1 MTDIAPA
8 TPPPAPSE
16 ATPEAASEAD
26 ATAGERLLPGQA
38 RRASPP
44 VPAAAYGPPGL
55 LERLESAAFARLN
68 RSREWHELPAPLGL
82 LNLAVLREDL
92 RRHNLHDTFGAGGER
107 DRRPTVRPAPY
118 RSYDG
123 SGYDPYDVDMGRVGT
138 RLDRNA
144 PLHMAFPE
152 DDESLMAPSPREI
165 SRELLARRGFV
176 PAPTLN
182 LLAAAWIQFQNHG
195 WANHG
200 DNEEAEPFTVPLA
213 ADDDWAEQGGGC
225 PMRVNRTRPDPVAH
239 TSPDAPP
246 TYENTVTHWW
256 DGSQI
261 YGSDEA
267 RCRSLR
273 TGEHGKLIL
282 TDGRLPA
289 DPRPGMECLDATG
302 MNSDYWAGL
311 SLLHTLFAKEHNAIC
326 DLVRSH
332 HPTWDDERLFHTA
345 RLVNTALMAKI
356 HTVEWTP
363 GILDTPLLQHSMNAN
378 WHGLLPRW
386 VTRRFGRIGGEAL
399 GGILGSRT
407 EHHAA
412 PFSMTE
418 EFVSAYRL
426 HPLIPDEIT
435 VRDHRRG
442 GVRKAV
448 GFDDMQG
455 ATTRTS
461 LDEYGTSDLMYTFGV
476 SHPGA
481 LVLHNHPDALRNL
494 TRLSGERIDLGTVDI
509 LRDRERGI
517 PRYNAYRQ
525 MLRKRPV
532 TSFEEL
538 TGGHP
543 GDTPLLR
550 ELYDGRLD
558 RVDTLVGNLA
568 EPRPAGFGFSDTLFR
583 IFILMASRRLK
594 SDRFFTTDYRPEVY
608 TAEGLRWVD
617 RNSMVTVLLRH
628 HPELAP
634 ALDGVSNA
642 FAPWKERS

>member
-1 MTDIAPA
+1 MTETTPRTAEQSAPPPPPRA
-8 TPPPAPSE
+8 QERDGHADGGPPLPGGPRRTPPP
-16 ATPEAASEAD
+16 PE
-26 ATAGERLLPGQA
+26 P
-38 RRASPP
+38 
-44 VPAAAYGPPGL
+44 YGPPGV
-55 LERLESAAFARLN
+55 LERLESAAFSLVN
-68 RSREWHELPAPLGL
+68 RSYEWHELPAPLGL

-92 RRHNLHDTFGAGGER
+92 RRHNLYDTFGAGGER
-107 DRRPTVRPAPY
+107 DRRPTERPAPY

-144 PLHMAFPE
+144 PLHMAFPDGE
-152 DDESLMAPSPREI
+152 DLMAPSPREV
-165 SRELLARRGFV
+165 SRQLLARRGFV

-225 PMRVNRTRPDPVAH
+225 PMRVNRTRPDPVSH
-239 TSPDAPP
+239 TTPDAPP

-273 TGEHGKLIL
+273 TGEHGHLIL
-282 TDGRLPA
+282 DDGRLPA
-289 DPRPGMECLDATG
+289 DPRPGMGCLDATG

-311 SLLHTLFAKEHNAIC
+311 SLLHTLFAKEHNSIC

-363 GILDTPLLQHSMNAN
+363 GILDTPVLRHSMNAN

-399 GGILGSRT
+399 SGILGSRT
-407 EHHAA
+407 DHHSA

-442 GVRKAV
+442 EKRDVV

-461 LDEYGTSDLMYTFGV
+461 VDAYGTSDLLYTFGV
-476 SHPGA
+476 THPGA

-494 TRLSGERIDLGTVDI
+494 KRLSGEHVDLGTVDI

-608 TAEGLRWVD
+608 TAEGLRWID

-634 ALDGVSNA
+634 ALAGVTNA